1 MSPYHNVSGASGTN
15 SRPTR
20 SGSSLG
26 TAAAIVVRL
35 HGRGCT
41 LTRPISRMSR
51 CTRFF
56 QESIIHLQ
64 LSIILTKLRQLCPFG
79 QRQRLVLHAT
89 LLFRPIYPVL
99 QRVLMNAKTLRNLR
113 DRTTGINNQ
122 GNRLGLILRSE
133 LPPTRHP
140 SSSYIPVNLK
150 STVNGSG
157 TTSL

>member
-1 MSPYHNVSGASGTN
+1 
-15 SRPTR
+15 
-20 SGSSLG
+20 
-26 TAAAIVVRL
+26 
-35 HGRGCT
+35 
-41 LTRPISRMSR
+41 
-51 CTRFF
+51 
-56 QESIIHLQ
+56 

-89 LLFRPIYPVL
+89 LLFRLIDPVL

-157 TTSL
+157 TTSDLTRAGEVEVAFQPIGRQRSSRDHPGA

>member
-1 MSPYHNVSGASGTN
+1 
-15 SRPTR
+15 
-20 SGSSLG
+20 
-26 TAAAIVVRL
+26 
-35 HGRGCT
+35 
-41 LTRPISRMSR
+41 
-51 CTRFF
+51 
-56 QESIIHLQ
+56 
-64 LSIILTKLRQLCPFG
+64 SIILTKLRQLCPFG

-122 GNRLGLILRSE
+122 GNRLGLIPRSE

-157 TTSL
+157 TTSGGITQARARLGSGPVAEVFETVAVPVAGELTPGAWLGSWRLM